1 MKDKGQK
8 IALIFESDDGDIS
21 NVTYSELHKMVCKL
35 ANGLSSLGLI
45 KGDRV
50 IIYMPMS
57 IEAVVAMHACA
68 RIGLTHSVVF
78 GGFSS
83 KSLQERIDDA
93 EAKCVITADG
103 QKRGGKEILLN
114 SIVDEALDNSTKNTV
129 KNRIIYQR
137 LNNNIEKRDI
147 DTFLVN

>member
-1 MKDKGQK
+1 
-8 IALIFESDDGDIS
+8 
-21 NVTYSELHKMVCKL
+21 MVCKL
-35 ANGLSSLGLI
+35 ANGLSSLDLI

-68 RIGLTHSVVF
+68 RVGLTHSVVF

-93 EAKCVITADG
+93 EAKCIITADG

-114 SIVDEALDNSTKNTV
+114 SIVDEALDSSTK
-129 KNRIIYQR
+129 K
-137 LNNNIEKRDI
+137 L
-147 DTFLVN
+147 

>member
-1 MKDKGQK
+1 
-8 IALIFESDDGDIS
+8 
-21 NVTYSELHKMVCKL
+21 
-35 ANGLSSLGLI
+35 
-45 KGDRV
+45 
-50 IIYMPMS
+50 MS

-93 EAKCVITADG
+93 EAKCIITADG

-114 SIVDEALDNSTKNTV
+114 SIVDEALDNSTKKT
-129 KNRIIYQR
+129 I
-137 LNNNIEKRDI
+137 KRQ
-147 DTFLVN
+147 NE

>member
-1 MKDKGQK
+1 
-8 IALIFESDDGDIS
+8 
-21 NVTYSELHKMVCKL
+21 MVCKL
-35 ANGLSSLGLI
+35 ANGLSSLSLI

-137 LNNNIEKRDI
+137 LNKNIEKEKL
-147 DTFLVN
+147 TLFLVS